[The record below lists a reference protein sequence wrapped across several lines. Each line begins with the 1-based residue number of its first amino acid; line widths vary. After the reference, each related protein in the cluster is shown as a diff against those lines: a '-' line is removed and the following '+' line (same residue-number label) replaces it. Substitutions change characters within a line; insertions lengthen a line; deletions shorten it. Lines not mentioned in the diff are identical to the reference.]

1 MYMETTLKTL
11 VNIQK
16 ESDKV
21 IGKIEKL
28 NGKLWMEGADKF
40 HDNGNVQGIDIQQ
53 VEEMNEPDRK
63 VVINMSSWFH
73 LRNPKMKGELKSNG
87 IYRTFV
93 TKISKEQGFPVII
106 DIPETVWRKFGKHFT
121 PTTEEN
127 AYYWETGSPSNN
139 S

>member
-1 MYMETTLKTL
+1 MYMETSLKTL
-11 VNIQK
+11 VDIQK

-21 IGKIEKL
+21 VEKIEKL
-28 NGKLWMEGADKF
+28 NGELWMEGAGTF

-53 VEEMNEPDRK
+53 VEEMNKPERK
-63 VVINMSSWFH
+63 VIINLSSWFN

-93 TKISKEQGFPVII
+93 TKITPEQFLPVIM
-106 DIPETVWRKFGKHFT
+106 DIPETVWRMFGKHLT

-127 AYYWETGSPSNN
+127 AY
-139 S
+139 

>member
-1 MYMETTLKTL
+1 METTLKTL
-11 VNIQK
+11 VEIQK

-21 IGKIEKL
+21 IEKMEKL
-28 NGKLWMEGADKF
+28 NGQLHLEGGDF
-40 HDNGNVQGIDIQQ
+40 FSDHTTVQGLYIEK

-93 TKISKEQGFPVII
+93 TKITPEQFLPVIM
-106 DIPETVWRKFGKHFT
+106 DIPETVWRMFGKHLT

-127 AYYWETGSPSNN
+127 AY
-139 S
+139 

>member
-11 VNIQK
+11 VDIQK

-28 NGKLWMEGADKF
+28 NGELWMEGADKF

-63 VVINMSSWFH
+63 VVINLSSWYH
-73 LRNPKMKGELKSNG
+73 LSNPKMKGDLKSKG

-93 TKISKEQGFPVII
+93 TKITPMQFLPVIV
-106 DIPETVWRKFGKHFT
+106 DIPEGVWFNFGTHLT
-121 PTTEEN
+121 QTTEGD
-127 AYYWETGSPSNN
+127 AYE
-139 S
+139 